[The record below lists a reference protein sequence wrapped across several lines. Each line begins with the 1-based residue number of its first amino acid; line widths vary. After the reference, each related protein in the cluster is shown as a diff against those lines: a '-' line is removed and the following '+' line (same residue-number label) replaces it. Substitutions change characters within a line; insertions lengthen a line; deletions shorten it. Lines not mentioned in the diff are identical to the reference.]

1 MRIECHLALNVCFG
15 VRNEAFLMSDVHKND
30 LTDFE
35 GKQLPFFVVSPLK
48 FGVMTFFTLGFYWL
62 YCFYQSWKLY
72 GVRTGEKVSPFW
84 RSAFAVFFIYPL
96 LRRVNDHIRESGRTY
111 PWSILGLTLGYYGM
125 CAAWVAASV
134 ILDDQLW
141 AAYFAGVVIQAAWL
155 VILVPMQKG
164 ANFSAGDEAGV
175 ANSRFTL
182 ANWLWMLLAAVIT
195 AAQLF
200 ALITL
205 SSMA

>member
-1 MRIECHLALNVCFG
+1 LALNVRFG
-15 VRNEAFLMSDVHKND
+15 IRNEAFLMSDVHKND
-30 LTDFE
+30 LTGSED
-35 GKQLPFFVVSPLK
+35 KQLPFFVVSPVK

-62 YCFYQSWKLY
+62 YCFYQSWKLH
-72 GVRTGEKVSPFW
+72 GARTGEKVSPFW

-111 PWSILGLTLGYYGM
+111 PWSIMGLTLGYYGM
-125 CAAWVAASV
+125 CAASVAASV
-134 ILDDQLW
+134 ILDDQSW

-155 VILVPMQKG
+155 FILMPMQKG
-164 ANFSAGDEAGV
+164 VNFSSWDEAGV

-182 ANWLWMLLAAVIT
+182 SNWLWMLLVAAIT

-200 ALITL
+200 ALIIL
-205 SSMA
+205 SPMV

>member
-1 MRIECHLALNVCFG
+1 
-15 VRNEAFLMSDVHKND
+15 
-30 LTDFE
+30 
-35 GKQLPFFVVSPLK
+35 
-48 FGVMTFFTLGFYWL
+48 
-62 YCFYQSWKLY
+62 
-72 GVRTGEKVSPFW
+72 
-84 RSAFAVFFIYPL
+84 
-96 LRRVNDHIRESGRTY
+96 
-111 PWSILGLTLGYYGM
+111 
-125 CAAWVAASV
+125 
-134 ILDDQLW
+134 LW
-141 AAYFAGVVIQAAWL
+141 AADFAGVVIQAAWL

-164 ANFSAGDEAGV
+164 ANFSAGDEAGG